1 MKTTRQKTTAM
12 LTKNKKPEKS
22 LLLRI
27 KKTGG
32 RSSSGRISVWHIG
45 GGARKIY
52 RMVDFG
58 QNKMNMKAEIMS
70 IEYDPNRTAF
80 IALVKYE
87 DGEKRYVL
95 APKNIKVGDIV
106 ETGEKVEI
114 KNGNRMQL
122 KNIPDG
128 TEIYNVSL
136 EPGKK
141 GVLVRSAGS
150 NAVVMAHDEGFV
162 LLKMPSSELRKVRE
176 ACFASIGIVSNHD
189 YKFINWG
196 NAGRMRRKGVRPT
209 VRGSAMNPVDHP
221 HGGGEGRAPIGL
233 KYPKTPWGKH
243 ALGVKTRGKNK
254 RSDKLIVKRRV
265 KK

>member
-1 MKTTRQKTTAM
+1 MKTTRPKTTAM

-45 GGARKIY
+45 GGARKMY

-58 QNKMNMKAEIMS
+58 QSKFAKAEVMS

-80 IALVKYE
+80 IALIKYE
-87 DGEKRYVL
+87 DGEKRYIL

-106 ETGEKVEI
+106 ETGEKVEL

-122 KNIPDG
+122 KNVPDG

-150 NAVVMAHDEGFV
+150 NAVVMAHDDGFV
-162 LLKMPSSELRKVRE
+162 LLKMP
-176 ACFASIGIVSNHD
+176 
-189 YKFINWG
+189 
-196 NAGRMRRKGVRPT
+196 
-209 VRGSAMNPVDHP
+209 
-221 HGGGEGRAPIGL
+221 
-233 KYPKTPWGKH
+233 
-243 ALGVKTRGKNK
+243 
-254 RSDKLIVKRRV
+254 
-265 KK
+265 